1 VWGAAHWKL
10 CGLVEI
16 VDKMIVDRWTA
27 VLCVCL
33 VSLAV
38 SQDSTITK
46 SLKETDDA
54 YVLDAELP
62 DKTTKTTKGK
72 TSTRLLGL
80 SSGNTAIDGAVVG
93 LGVGVIGSLLVG
105 KLLEEK
111 NKCNPRGRR
120 DTTQTRFL
128 PGLFGGN
135 NNNKCPPPPYNSGHN
150 QQHSGYQQN
159 AGYQQPNSGYRQPN
173 SGYQQP
179 NSGYQQTNSG
189 YRPTN
194 SGYQQPNS
202 GYQQP
207 NSGYRQPNAGY
218 QQAHSGYRPSNSG
231 YQQPNSGYQQPNSGY
246 HQSNSGYP
254 QLNSGYQRPNSGYQR
269 PNSGYQPSRN
279 QQSGFSQT
287 NTHKATAAPFSSGIH
302 SGNQQSGYQP
312 PSPGY
317 NHQQSFPG
325 IRGRSLPKEEK
336 SKVNFGK

>member
-1 VWGAAHWKL
+1 
-10 CGLVEI
+10 
-16 VDKMIVDRWTA
+16 MILDRWTV
-27 VLCVCL
+27 VLGVCWCL
-33 VSLAV
+33 LALAV
-38 SQDSTITK
+38 SQDITK

-54 YVLDAELP
+54 YVLDADLP

-72 TSTRLLGL
+72 TSTRLL

-135 NNNKCPPPPYNSGHN
+135 NNNKCPPPYNS
-150 QQHSGYQQN
+150 
-159 AGYQQPNSGYRQPN
+159 GYQQPNSGYQQPNSGYHQPNSGYQQPN

-189 YRPTN
+189 YRPNN
-194 SGYQQPNS
+194 SGYQQQNS
-202 GYQQP
+202 GYKQP
-207 NSGYRQPNAGY
+207 NTGY
-218 QQAHSGYRPSNSG
+218 QQTNSGYRPSNSG
-231 YQQPNSGYQQPNSGY
+231 YQQ
-246 HQSNSGYP
+246 
-254 QLNSGYQRPNSGYQR
+254 

-287 NTHKATAAPFSSGIH
+287 NSHKPTAAPFSAGLH
-302 SGNQQSGYQP
+302 SGSQQSGYQP
-312 PSPGY
+312 
-317 NHQQSFPG
+317 QQSFPG
-325 IRGRSLPKEEK
+325 IRGRSLPKDEK